1 MSERFFYF
9 VFSPVASC
17 TRSYSFGFGF
27 VARSSSSRRRP
38 IFNSSRARSALQ
50 RLLVRCPHFGSAPFP
65 TQVLREARAR
75 RPSRRCLIYFRRLI
89 FFYRP
94 DRYPVFVFFTARTDT
109 PFSSRPDW
117 PVRQSVGPL
126 ARLKFFFARQCLRPI
141 CFLVVGRLE
150 RPGVDFCRRA
160 REHSAICFC
169 RRS

>member
-1 MSERFFYF
+1 LVVPDFFLVLSMSERFFYF

-17 TRSYSFGFGF
+17 TRSYGFGFGF

-75 RPSRRCLIYFRRLI
+75 RPRRRCLIYFRRLI
-89 FFYRP
+89 
-94 DRYPVFVFFTARTDT
+94 FFTARTDT

-160 REHSAICFC
+160 QEHSAICFC